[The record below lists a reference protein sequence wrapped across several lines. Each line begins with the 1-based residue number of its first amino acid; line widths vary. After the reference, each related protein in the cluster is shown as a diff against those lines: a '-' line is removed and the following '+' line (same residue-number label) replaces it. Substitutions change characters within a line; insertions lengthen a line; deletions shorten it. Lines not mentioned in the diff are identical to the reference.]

1 MQGAE
6 REHHVASHRHRLP
19 PLKSYFRAGATAVL
33 LSVVFFATF
42 VFSTVTT
49 TYAGHLNRVHSPR
62 SARARPFQCPP
73 RVRRA
78 RLHSRPQGASPND
91 LESAGTRRNGRFS
104 RCGLFRYDSLMRC
117 RLMGH

>member
-73 RVRRA
+73 EFAAQGFTAGPRG
-78 RLHSRPQGASPND
+78 RPQTTWNRPELGEMAASRGAVCFAMIP
-91 LESAGTRRNGRFS
+91 
-104 RCGLFRYDSLMRC
+104 
-117 RLMGH
+117 